1 MLTQNRL
8 DFKNGSQFI
17 MDSSKLITSFVT
29 LLKTRGKN
37 QKHQQ
42 SLNATITNLYQNV
55 KRKRQKIT
63 NRSFSSYA
71 FQAVLAIQGHTCEVN
86 SNFTEMDLGNCFPSK
101 YFMIYLQDILV
112 DRCNIITLY

>member
-1 MLTQNRL
+1 M
-8 DFKNGSQFI
+8 
-17 MDSSKLITSFVT
+17 
-29 LLKTRGKN
+29 
-37 QKHQQ
+37 
-42 SLNATITNLYQNV
+42 

-71 FQAVLAIQGHTCEVN
+71 FQAVLAIQGHTCEVD

-112 DRCNIITLY
+112 DRCNIRTLYLLFKKQKSYRQDSEFKQSPAQ